1 MHKKLFSCDMKKMYL
16 FHKILFL
23 SYICPNS
30 FNNCEMSFF
39 SKKNGMKSGH
49 FSGQEYKK
57 HILYATINDDLGW
70 AYALLTVC

>member
-1 MHKKLFSCDMKKMYL
+1 
-16 FHKILFL
+16 
-23 SYICPNS
+23 
-30 FNNCEMSFF
+30 
-39 SKKNGMKSGH
+39 MKSGH